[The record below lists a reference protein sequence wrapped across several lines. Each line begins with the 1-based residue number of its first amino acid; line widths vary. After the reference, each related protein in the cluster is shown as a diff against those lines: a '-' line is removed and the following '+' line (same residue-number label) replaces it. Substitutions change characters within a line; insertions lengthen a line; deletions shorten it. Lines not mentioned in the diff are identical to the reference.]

1 MQSIHKEYIT
11 NARRP
16 AFMVLVTNAEVN
28 RGLLDLATMPL
39 FQCISG
45 FRHKIGLYVVP
56 IGTPC
61 RALGGGH
68 HYVTVLQGPHGQATT
83 LSSEYSMLND
93 DYSFNGGIKP
103 TTTGSV
109 LYNPG

>member
-1 MQSIHKEYIT
+1 MQSFHKEYIT

-45 FRHKIGLYVVP
+45 FRHKVGICVVP

-68 HYVTVLQGPHGQATT
+68 HYVTILQGPHGQATA
-83 LSSEYSMLND
+83 LSSEYSMLYD
-93 DYSFNGGIKP
+93 DYLSNGGIKP
-103 TTTGSV
+103 TRTGSV
-109 LYNPG
+109 LYSPG